1 MKRFLLLMIL
11 VISVVSCAGNSA
23 AEQLSLLDP
32 PGWSIGSYSLAASS
46 SGLIEGSGYQLDI
59 TEHDCIVTTGDYAPQ
74 SLSAQLSES
83 DSEIVMQTSDN
94 NVWRI
99 IYTYPENN
107 SDYAAELIFR
117 KTPIGIDWIQIYD
130 GKTDIQYF
138 SRID

>member
-11 VISVVSCAGNSA
+11 VISAVSCADDFAS
-23 AEQLSLLDP
+23 EQLSRLDP

-46 SGLIEGSGYQLDI
+46 SGLMDNQTYLLDI

-107 SDYAAELIFR
+107 SDYAVELIFR
-117 KTPIGIDWIQIYD
+117 KTQIGIDWIQVYD
-130 GKTDIQYF
+130 SNVDIQYF
-138 SRID
+138 FRK